1 MMANDQPFFLHH
13 TDDDVYDTSNQSKSS
28 SNGLMHVVLAG
39 TASEP
44 QALLHDYE
52 SLSDD
57 DDSIVGPDKSAEK
70 EREATTKDSFLQL
83 LADAKDGSDFLKLID
98 MLPNSANRY
107 GHSLTM
113 NAIIKILCRH
123 KHIRNHV
130 KYL

>member
-1 MMANDQPFFLHH
+1 MTANNHPFFLHH
-13 TDDDVYDTSNQSKSS
+13 TNDDVYDTSDQSKSS
-28 SNGLMHVVLAG
+28 SNGLMVLAG

-98 MLPNSANRY
+98 VLPNSANRY
-107 GHSLTM
+107 GHSYHECHNQTSLPSRTLQETM
-113 NAIIKILCRH
+113 
-123 KHIRNHV
+123 
-130 KYL
+130 